1 MWLPTCSGA
10 GSFTLVLCMNIS
22 ERHESVPG
30 MVKGVYTDLECI
42 TLLLLYAVDVVS
54 LQQSSD
60 IVHVHLEM

>member
-1 MWLPTCSGA
+1 
-10 GSFTLVLCMNIS
+10 MNIS